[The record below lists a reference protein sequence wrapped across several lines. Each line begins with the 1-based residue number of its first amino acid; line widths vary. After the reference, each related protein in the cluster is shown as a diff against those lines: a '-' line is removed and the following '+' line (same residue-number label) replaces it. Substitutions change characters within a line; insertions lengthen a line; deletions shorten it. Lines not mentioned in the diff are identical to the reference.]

1 MKKNQYCCRLLPVIL
16 NMASRFAA
24 LGDDDLDNLLDM
36 RDSKNTKRIIK
47 ASLEVFKAYVVEKE
61 MNFDQCM
68 SFSSEEMNCLLRK
81 FYAETKKINGEVYA
95 KKSVISLCYGLQ
107 KHFLKTRK
115 EDIINDEAYFLFCWN

>member
-1 MKKNQYCCRLLPVIL
+1 MNIHYESKCIASQLVPESMKKNQYCCRLLPVIL

-68 SFSSEEMNCLLRK
+68 SFSSEEMNCLLRNI
-81 FYAETKKINGEVYA
+81 T
-95 KKSVISLCYGLQ
+95 
-107 KHFLKTRK
+107 
-115 EDIINDEAYFLFCWN
+115 